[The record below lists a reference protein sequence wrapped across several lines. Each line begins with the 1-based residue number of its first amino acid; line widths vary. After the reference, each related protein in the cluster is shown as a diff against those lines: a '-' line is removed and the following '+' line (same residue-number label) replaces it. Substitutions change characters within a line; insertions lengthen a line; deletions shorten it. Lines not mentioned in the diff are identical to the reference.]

1 MIKLFINKVK
11 NRGLRIYTLFLILV
25 LLVSMVNAQTQ
36 EVGKAT
42 LTRGKMWFC
51 GLPNGSLEKE
61 SGMDYIWQCMYP
73 GHWSARNEVGGGW
86 DRSRI
91 FNGAVLGT
99 EEIGW
104 EYRNQRT
111 GSDVYAVQQTEHFK
125 NYNLVDPTKPEE
137 EIRGVIGSFKYDS
150 NNKRHLQ
157 YEIEGKVMVW
167 SLPKYDDFVLIKC
180 RLTNTDDVTFNDFY
194 YARYLE
200 PRGPYSPLGT
210 NYDVEYLWDLEIS
223 DKVGFI
229 FYDDTEW
236 SPTAPDS
243 AVYDEF
249 PGTIT
254 GDRGDPGN
262 IKTQNSLDSA
272 LYSPSLYAFTFTNI
286 TTNKNGE
293 KKVWRNIYSGS
304 GSAPSE
310 DDFPGTD
317 LLATYATL
325 RDAMNDNQPE
335 MSWDEAWALYQVGVY
350 GGSLWERSPRYLY
363 GIGPY
368 DIAPGESIEWVE
380 VFICGAMDRNI
391 SIKGGLQ
398 ATQNFVREG
407 LINIKENWSAAQELI
422 DNNFA
427 VIADVPPPTP
437 ADVPSNTNDLENTNF
452 LKAKSSSKVVDG
464 TEVAGIELRWNAVHE
479 NYTDPVTGV
488 NDFNG
493 YIVYSSNIS
502 VEGPWVSIDTLT
514 STELGSLTSD
524 GEVTCFLES
533 GINIPYLYLVTSIDN
548 DGNESA
554 RTAYT
559 HYTVEAKTF
568 ATNRMESIMV
578 IPNPFRQESGL
589 MNAAE
594 VKRMVFLNIPE
605 KCVIRIYT
613 MNLDLVRVLK
623 HDGGGEQA
631 WGSTS
636 GQDYM
641 LTDFA
646 MNVSPGVY
654 IYHVENLVEGHK
666 GDTQV
671 GKIAIIK

>member
-1 MIKLFINKVK
+1 MIKLFIDRIK
-11 NRGLRIYTLFLILV
+11 NRDLQIYTLFLILV

-36 EVGKAT
+36 EVGKMT

-61 SGMDYIWQCMYP
+61 SSMDYTWQCMYP
-73 GHWSARNEVGGGW
+73 GHWSARNEVSGGW
-86 DRSRI
+86 DRTRI

-99 EEIGW
+99 EEVGW
-104 EYRNQRT
+104 QYRNQRT
-111 GSDVYAVQQTEHFK
+111 GSDIYAINQTEHIR

-137 EIRGVIGSFKYDS
+137 SMQGVFGSFQYD
-150 NNKRHLQ
+150 NANKRHMH
-157 YEIEGKVMVW
+157 YEIEGEVMVW

-180 RLTNTDDVTFNDFY
+180 RLTNTDDIAFNDFY

-200 PRGPYSPLGT
+200 PKGPYNPLGT
-210 NYDVEYLWDLEIS
+210 NYDVEYMWDSEIS
-223 DKVGFI
+223 DDVGFV

-243 AVYDEF
+243 TIYDEF

-272 LYSPSLYAFTFTNI
+272 LYSPSVYAFTFTNI
-286 TTNKNGE
+286 SPNKNGE

-304 GSAPSE
+304 GSAPAE

-317 LLATYATL
+317 ILATYAGL
-325 RDAMNDNQPE
+325 KEAMSDNQPE
-335 MSWDEAWALYQVGVY
+335 LSWDEAWAQYQVGAY

-380 VFICGAMDRNI
+380 VFICGAMDRNVT
-391 SIKGGLQ
+391 IKGGLQ
-398 ATQNFVREG
+398 ATRNFVREG
-407 LINIKENWSAAQELI
+407 LINMKENWSAAKELI
-422 DNNFA
+422 DNNYA
-427 VIADVPPPTP
+427 VLADMPPPTP
-437 ADVPSNTNDLENTNF
+437 ADVPSNTTDLENSNF
-452 LKAKSSSKVVDG
+452 LKAESSSKVVGG

-479 NYTDPVTGV
+479 NYTDPITGV
-488 NDFNG
+488 DDFYG
-493 YIVYSSNIS
+493 YIVYRSNIS
-502 VEGPWVSIDTLT
+502 VEGPWVSVDTITIAEAVGLT
-514 STELGSLTSD
+514 DG
-524 GEVTCFLES
+524 GEVTYFMEA
-533 GINIPYLYLVTSIDN
+533 GINIPWLYLVTSIDE

-589 MNAAE
+589 MNPAE

-623 HDGGGEQA
+623 HDGGGEEA
-631 WGSTS
+631 WGSTQ

-641 LTDFA
+641 LSDFA

-671 GKIAIIK
+671 GKIVIIK